1 MTARLIR
8 TDIRHTR
15 LAPIRHAFR
24 YRGHSWL
31 VDLDRLPRF
40 PWWLRPFVGFD
51 AGDHLGER
59 GGSLRAAI
67 DGYLATQGIDLR
79 GGRVLMLA
87 GARAFG
93 YVFDPLTLY
102 WCRDRDGTPVC
113 VIAEVRNTYGGAH
126 RYLLRPDGDGRAR
139 VGKEFY
145 VSPFNP
151 VAGEYRLRVPEPDAT
166 LRVSITLVTD
176 RPIFVATMAG
186 RCVPA
191 TTGAIVRAVLTDPI
205 PPLLVAARIRWQG
218 VLLWARGLPVVP
230 RPVAVPEE
238 ALR

>member
-15 LAPIRHAFR
+15 LAPTHHAFR
-24 YRGHSWL
+24 YHGHSWL
-31 VDLDRLPRF
+31 VDLDRMPRLPR
-40 PWWLRPFVGFD
+40 WSRPFVSFD

-59 GGSLRAAI
+59 GGSLRAAV
-67 DGYLATQGIDLR
+67 DAYLASEGIDLR

-87 GARAFG
+87 GARSFG

-102 WCRDRDGTPVC
+102 WCRDRDGAPVC
-113 VIAEVRNTYGGAH
+113 VIAEVRNTYGGVH
-126 RYLLRPDGDGRAR
+126 RYLLHPDADGCAR

-151 VAGEYRLRVPEPDAT
+151 VAGEYRLRVPEPDDV
-166 LRVSITLVTD
+166 LRVSITLGTD
-176 RPIFVATMAG
+176 RPIFVATVTG

-191 TTGAIVRAVLTDPI
+191 TPGAVLRAVLTDPF
-205 PPLLVAARIRWQG
+205 PSLLVAARIRWQG
-218 VLLWARGLPVVP
+218 VRLWARGLPVVP
-230 RPVAVPEE
+230 RPVTVPEE
-238 ALR
+238 AIR

>member
-1 MTARLIR
+1 MTRLIR

-15 LAPIRHAFR
+15 LAPVRHGFR

-31 VDLDRLPRF
+31 IDADRMPRLP
-40 PWWLRPFVGFD
+40 WWSRPFVGFD
-51 AGDHLGER
+51 AGDHLGEP
-59 GGSLRAAI
+59 GGSLRSAV
-67 DGYLATQGIDLR
+67 DGYLAGHGIDLR
-79 GGRVLMLA
+79 GGRVLVLA

-102 WCRDRDGTPVC
+102 WCRDRDGDPVC
-113 VIAEVRNTYGGAH
+113 VIAEVRNTYGGTH
-126 RYLLRPDGDGRAR
+126 RYLLRPDGDGHAR

-151 VAGEYRLRVPEPDAT
+151 VAGEYRLTVPEPDDR

-176 RPIFVATMAG
+176 RPMFVATVTG

-191 TTGAIVRAVLTDPI
+191 TTGAIARAVLTDPF
-205 PPLLVAARIRWQG
+205 PSLLVAARIRWQG
-218 VLLWARGLPVVP
+218 LRLWFRGLPVVP
-230 RPVAVPEE
+230 RVAAVPEE
-238 ALR
+238 APR